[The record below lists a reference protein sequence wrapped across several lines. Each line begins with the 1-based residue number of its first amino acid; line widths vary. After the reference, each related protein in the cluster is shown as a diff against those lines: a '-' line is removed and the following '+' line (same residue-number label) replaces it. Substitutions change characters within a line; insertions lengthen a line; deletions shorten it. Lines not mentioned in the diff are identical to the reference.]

1 MTMETKMDTVTESG
15 IHVPEIPRISRKI
28 DTIIV
33 HCSATPEGASFNA
46 ADIDRWHRKPPFN
59 FRCIGYHYVV
69 LLDGTIELGRR
80 IEEVGAHCAGHN
92 KHSIGVCYIGGVR
105 KDGHTAEDTRTV
117 PQKEALVALL
127 KALKKTFPNAKIRGH
142 RDFANKDCPSFD
154 ATNEYLFLSDN
165 Q

>member
-1 MTMETKMDTVTESG
+1 METLAESR

-33 HCSATPEGASFNA
+33 HCSATPEGANFNA
-46 ADIDRWHRKPPFN
+46 SDIDRWHRKPPFN

-69 LLDGTIELGRR
+69 LLDGTIELGRH
-80 IEEVGAHCAGHN
+80 IGEVGAHCAGHN

-105 KDGHTAEDTRTV
+105 KDGHTPKDTRTL
-117 PQKEALVALL
+117 PQKEALLELL
-127 KALKKTFPNAKIRGH
+127 KALKARFPTAEIRGH
-142 RDFANKDCPSFD
+142 RDFSPKNCPSFD
-154 ATNEYLFLSDN
+154 ATKEYSFLSDN